1 MITMIL
7 IVIAVFY
14 VLAFLAVTFMAP
26 NWGARIAGWLLLLS
40 PIIWKTWD
48 IPIGQHKFK
57 KLCEQEA
64 GIKIFV
70 QNPKP
75 AKRIRWQG
83 GWFGYAHAEDT
94 LLRYPDI
101 KQVEAKDKEYS
112 YVYDPIA
119 YALYERDSKGKV
131 VSKLMDTVDK
141 TGPKTR
147 VTHAAPSKA
156 VYFLSHEIK
165 EYPYRTT
172 LYRYTLRNADNT
184 VIGTATRIYHAWS
197 KPENTLLGRAFN
209 VTYCGCSAND
219 DKKLTDLIAK
229 PQIIKREWR

>member
-26 NWGARIAGWLLLLS
+26 NWGARVAGWLLLLS

-64 GIKIFV
+64 GIKIYV
-70 QNPKP
+70 QNPKL
-75 AKRIRWQG
+75 AKRIRLEGNEFSDSTADKYFQ
-83 GWFGYAHAEDT
+83 F
-94 LLRYPDI
+94 YPSI
-101 KQVEAKDKEYS
+101 QQIEAKDKEYS

-119 YALYERDSKGKV
+119 YALYERDGKGKV

-141 TGPKTR
+141 SPPKTR
-147 VTHAAPSKA
+147 VTHAASSKA
-156 VYFLSHEIK
+156 EYFLSYEIK
-165 EYPYRTT
+165 KYPYRTT
-172 LYRYTLRNADNT
+172 LYRYTLRSADNT
-184 VIGTATRIYHAWS
+184 VIGTVTNIYHAWS

-209 VTYCGCSAND
+209 VKYCGS
-219 DKKLTDLIAK
+219 DKEYELIQLIAPK
-229 PQIIKREWR
+229 GRK